1 MRWSGVSERLSVQS
15 EKSKPQGPP
24 RQGRQA
30 SQTSMDSV
38 EEILN
43 QTRRRSMEYRD
54 SQVDIFLKENGF
66 REVNAPRPGLCLCG
80 QERIYPIHLA
90 AVKGNHQVL
99 LMLLSANADPLQES
113 SRGRTPF
120 HFAKHANKDGSHKGV
135 LELLQ
140 QLTFSRTRS
149 FTDMETPSQEHE
161 EGADEEA
168 PAQNTLGNLDTL
180 LAEEVQKVDM

>member
-1 MRWSGVSERLSVQS
+1 MACSLLR
-15 EKSKPQGPP
+15 
-24 RQGRQA
+24 
-30 SQTSMDSV
+30 
-38 EEILN
+38 
-43 QTRRRSMEYRD
+43 
-54 SQVDIFLKENGF
+54 
-66 REVNAPRPGLCLCG
+66 
-80 QERIYPIHLA
+80 
-90 AVKGNHQVL
+90 HQ
-99 LMLLSANADPLQES
+99 
-113 SRGRTPF
+113 
-120 HFAKHANKDGSHKGV
+120 DGSHKGV